1 MVVVFGEA
9 LVDLLV
15 DLAPGNGGEPL
26 ARPVPGGCGLNLAIG
41 LARLQCPA
49 HFIGGLSGDPFG
61 QFLARR
67 LQEAG
72 VVLPAR
78 NADSRPTRLVS
89 VIRGPGGEPEY
100 GFYGSDTAD
109 LAAPDTQAVP
119 ADARILAFCS
129 YPCLSPEGLEACR
142 VLARAQ
148 PRRLVS
154 FDPNVRP
161 SLDPD
166 LARWRSGCEAMIGI
180 SDIVKLS
187 LADLH
192 ALWGA
197 DCDPAIWAGQLLA
210 SGTGRRPALVVITQ
224 GAQGAR
230 LFSAGGTIAVPAPR
244 VDVVDTVGA
253 GDAFHAAFLSALL
266 ARLAASA
273 GDIPDA
279 LSSPDA
285 LAACHPD
292 RLEAVLARAVLAG
305 SLTCT
310 RPGADPPDKAELDAG
325 TPP

>member
-1 MVVVFGEA
+1 MVLVFGEA

-26 ARPVPGGCGLNLAIG
+26 ARPVPGGSGLNLAIG
-41 LARLQCPA
+41 LARLQCPTR
-49 HFIGGLSGDPFG
+49 FIGGLSRDPYG

-72 VVLPAR
+72 VALPAR
-78 NADSRPTRLVS
+78 HADSRPTRLVS
-89 VIRGPGGEPEY
+89 VIRGPEGEPEY
-100 GFYGSDTAD
+100 AFYGSDTAD
-109 LAAPDTQAVP
+109 LAAPDTQDVP
-119 ADARILAFCS
+119 AAARILAFCS
-129 YPCLSPEGLEACR
+129 YPCLSPQGLEACR
-142 VLARAQ
+142 ALARAQ

-166 LARWRSGCEAMIGI
+166 LARWRRGCEAMIGI

-210 SGTGRRPALVVITQ
+210 TGNGRRPALVVITQ

-266 ARLAASA
+266 TGLSAHAR
-273 GDIPDA
+273 DTPDA

-285 LAACHPD
+285 LAACHPE
-292 RLEAVLARAVLAG
+292 RLEPVLARAVRAG

-325 TPP
+325 MPP